1 MSQPFTPKNKDR
13 GTCTL
18 FFTTRSTLAEVGNLV
33 RARGTRAKG
42 SGIQSCQS
50 SLLQGPG
57 SVHTPSYQAGSL
69 WNRISVT
76 QGPSPETE
84 QLSLQEETQS
94 QDPQFRVPSP
104 PTPHRSTSHYYPQ
117 NCPLQVFTSV
127 SQFSCSVMSD
137 SLRPHESQHA
147 RPPCPSPT
155 PRVYSNS
162 CPSSR

>member
-1 MSQPFTPKNKDR
+1 MSQPF
-13 GTCTL
+13 TCTL
-18 FFTTRSTLAEVGNLV
+18 FFTTRSTLAEVGILV

-104 PTPHRSTSHYYPQ
+104 PTPRRSTSHYYPQ
-117 NCPLQVFTSV
+117 NCPSSGLPLSQSV
-127 SQFSCSVMSD
+127 QLLSRVRLF
-137 SLRPHESQHA
+137 A
-147 RPPCPSPT
+147 T
-155 PRVYSNS
+155 P
-162 CPSSR
+162 